1 MVGPLWG
8 VQADPYFP
16 YPGDFV
22 TLFWYLALRTDM
34 KEWHLIGMACLLILA
49 AGCSGQVGQGN
60 AGENQT
66 HADPAGFVREAAAFA
81 ESAGEDAALAEFGN
95 ASGRFA
101 RGSLYIYACDYNGTL
116 LAHPYAS
123 EAVGANRG
131 NWTDVRGLPAIRIG
145 AATAANGGGYIAYL
159 YPTPENG
166 SIDEAAEETSLPKI
180 VYVAPAGETWWVAS
194 GSYLS
199 GAAGPGTEPYPEPV
213 SAMIDLVERGA
224 AYGRDHGR
232 ATAFRAISNQT
243 GTFVDAAG
251 HYLYAYDY
259 NGTLLAHPYLQAAV
273 GSNLIERQDP
283 FGMKNIRALRDT
295 ARDGGGFVVFVWPNP
310 DRENREELKIGY
322 VLPVDETWWVGSG
335 VYLSEITGVDAS
347 FPSP

>member
-49 AGCSGQVGQGN
+49 AGCSGQGGQGN
-60 AGENQT
+60 AGENQV

-81 ESAGEDAALAEFGN
+81 EGAGKDAALAEFGN
-95 ASGRFA
+95 ASGRFS

-145 AATAANGGGYIAYL
+145 AATAANGGGYIA
-159 YPTPENG
+159 
-166 SIDEAAEETSLPKI
+166 
-180 VYVAPAGETWWVAS
+180 
-194 GSYLS
+194 
-199 GAAGPGTEPYPEPV
+199 
-213 SAMIDLVERGA
+213 
-224 AYGRDHGR
+224 
-232 ATAFRAISNQT
+232 
-243 GTFVDAAG
+243 
-251 HYLYAYDY
+251 
-259 NGTLLAHPYLQAAV
+259 
-273 GSNLIERQDP
+273 
-283 FGMKNIRALRDT
+283 
-295 ARDGGGFVVFVWPNP
+295 
-310 DRENREELKIGY
+310 
-322 VLPVDETWWVGSG
+322 
-335 VYLSEITGVDAS
+335 
-347 FPSP
+347 